1 MTLEE
6 KASLCSGLDFW
17 HTKGVERLGI
27 PSEMVSDGP
36 HGLRKQDDKA
46 DHLGINDS
54 IQAVCFPAGCATA
67 SSFNR
72 ELVTKLGETL
82 GEECQAENVSTIL
95 GPAMNIKRSPLCI
108 HDELIR
114 KDGY

>member
-27 PSEMVSDGP
+27 PSEMVCDGP
-36 HGLRKQDDKA
+36 HGLRKQDDA
-46 DHLGINDS
+46 SDHLGINNS
-54 IQAVCFPAGCATA
+54 IKAVCFPAGCATA

-72 ELVTKLGETL
+72 DLVRKLGETL
-82 GEECQAENVSTIL
+82 GGRVSGGTCKYH
-95 GPAMNIKRSPLCI
+95 PWFC
-108 HDELIR
+108 DEYQTFTALR
-114 KDGY
+114 TEF